1 MEVLMAADR
10 RADVTWT
17 GSLAAGEG
25 LIEFF
30 SGATGNLP
38 VTWASRTERSD
49 GKTSPE
55 ELIAAA
61 HASCFAMAL
70 SHGLTEAGHKVERL
84 HISATATIDQ
94 VEGAFKITKVALN
107 VSGKVS
113 GLSDAAF
120 RAAAEDAKNGCP
132 VSQALK
138 GNVAITLAAR
148 LEQ

>member
-1 MEVLMAADR
+1 MAADR

-17 GSLAAGEG
+17 GSLASGEG

-94 VEGAFKITKVALN
+94 VDGAFKITQIALA
-107 VSGKVS
+107 VSGTVP
-113 GLSDAAF
+113 GLRESEF
-120 RAAAEDAKNGCP
+120 RSAAEDAKNGCP

-138 GNVAITLAAR
+138 GNVTISLEAR